1 MQMMQH
7 FFATI
12 SFFQTHLV
20 VADIGTAFLALASL
34 MEKYV
39 IGVMTVALIIEG
51 YMYAT
56 SLDDPQKLMHV
67 KKAIAATIVGGMIV
81 VLAASLAPELV
92 AAFGK

>member
-1 MQMMQH
+1 MQIMLH
-7 FFATI
+7 FLTTLSVFRAYLI
-12 SFFQTHLV
+12 

-39 IGVMTVALIIEG
+39 IGVTTVALMIEG

-67 KKAIAATIVGGMIV
+67 KKAIGATVIGAMIV

-92 AAFGK
+92 TAFGK